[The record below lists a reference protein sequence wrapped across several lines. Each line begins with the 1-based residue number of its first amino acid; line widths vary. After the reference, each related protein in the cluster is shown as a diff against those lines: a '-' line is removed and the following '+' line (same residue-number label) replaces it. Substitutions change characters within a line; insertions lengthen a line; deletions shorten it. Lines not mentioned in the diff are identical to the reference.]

1 MRAAHRAF
9 GAGFAAALA
18 LCLSVQVEAAP
29 AKGGKKKPPPKSNTS
44 PLAMVLKA
52 KAPQIQ
58 ECVISN
64 ALDKGAK
71 KVDIHVRVTI
81 NKQGG
86 VENTEIE
93 LTADG
98 GDKDKTKACVEGVVR
113 SATFP
118 AISTPLATAEQS
130 WSLSAQ

>member
-1 MRAAHRAF
+1 MRAAHRAL

-29 AKGGKKKPPPKSNTS
+29 AKGGKKKPPPKSDKS
-44 PLAMVLKA
+44 PLAMALSS

-58 ECVISN
+58 ECVIAN

-71 KVDIHVRVTI
+71 TVDIKVRVTV
-81 NKQGG
+81 NKEGG
-86 VENTEIE
+86 VVNTEIQ

-98 GDKDKTKACVEGVVR
+98 GDQAKTKSCVEDVVR
-113 SATFP
+113 TATFP
-118 AISTPLATAEQS
+118 PIKTQLGVAEQS
-130 WSLSAQ
+130 WTLSAQ